1 MKSSNLILGVAMVA
15 LAFTSCKNEKEVQAE
30 KSVQTYVVYVDSLG
44 NVDSKDIR
52 TNWQTINDSYQ
63 MRIASAQAALD
74 DMKDRKAAEEKIE
87 ASKMKFQ
94 DLKDKVEAEMAAE
107 KEAAMAS
114 NPKQQLRNALFGEGK
129 IGDDM
134 NFGWVNKDNIHD
146 VYQQFIHTAED
157 NKDKYSREDWDE
169 VKMLYEALDSRKNTV
184 EREGLS
190 SEENRKIAGLK
201 IKFGPMLMVNR
212 IGAKSDEMKEAKK

>member
-1 MKSSNLILGVAMVA
+1 M
-15 LAFTSCKNEKEVQAE
+15 
-30 KSVQTYVVYVDSLG
+30 G